1 MFCFL
6 SFLFRSLCC
15 LFFSPPLPFPFP
27 FAAFF
32 LICERHIYKL
42 NQVSSPK
49 AWMMRLGLGPPHLVL
64 SALHT
69 FPVFLSRLVIENS
82 CFSCAPND
90 SDLRGEN
97 LRTDAT
103 PEASK
108 PKASCFTGG
117 PCSLGLSLHKLAW
130 LFSSFLPLD
139 PFGLSLH
146 VLPPVPRFG
155 ASGASVPRRSSRQ
168 GSVAPGLPAP
178 PTRPRNRPAAI
189 LSQGSVFRNVTLAI
203 LSDLFQRLME
213 GLHLENAQKKN

>member
-139 PFGLSLH
+139 PFGSLWS
-146 VLPPVPRFG
+146 LPSRPSACAPLRRFG
-155 ASGASVPRRSSRQ
+155 CFGAPKV
-168 GSVAPGLPAP
+168 VAPGLRRARAP
-178 PTRPRNRPAAI
+178 
-189 LSQGSVFRNVTLAI
+189 GSSHKASKSTC
-203 LSDLFQRLME
+203 SDTEPGKCFQKRHTGHTE
-213 GLHLENAQKKN
+213 